1 MDRESVIEREGELSL
16 VGTVSSGWRVGR
28 ASTRHDGGVV
38 ACSWGDPTR
47 IWGKVSE
54 AIRSFVGRL
63 VAAMNKRP
71 ELEELPDDLDEVVA
85 KTCRRNKRKKPG
97 TSELLND
104 VSLLNLVL
112 T

>member
-1 MDRESVIEREGELSL
+1 MV
-16 VGTVSSGWRVGR
+16 RVWAR
-28 ASTRHDGGVV
+28 LLAAVVQHWLVV

-47 IWGKVSE
+47 SWGKVSE

-71 ELEELPDDLDEVVA
+71 ELERMLDNLAEVVA

-97 TSELLND
+97 TAELLND
-104 VSLLNLVL
+104 VSLLDLVL